1 MQEILLYD
9 PKRVPTQWTAL
20 IRPGQY
26 VVFLSDVESSAPL
39 SRDGAPMRSAGDYFC
54 LVFNSLP
61 ETESYCR
68 EAVKKIRRLKC
79 EVFDSAGRVNA
90 PVAVVV
96 NEEFAHTLDSEA
108 SARRLIRWGFV
119 AIGIS
124 LPLFWYAWK
133 SGAAEVWWPVLLGIN
148 MVVAGLRLIQW
159 GHGLKE
165 ELRYRQKEAEVRLRQ
180 SAAREEATVSD
191 SHPSDTAKSGAPS
204 DSQNTA

>member
-1 MQEILLYD
+1 MRKSLLYD
-9 PKRVPTQWTAL
+9 PTRVPAGWMAL

-26 VVFLSDVESSAPL
+26 ATFLSDVETSAPVSCDGAQMSSA
-39 SRDGAPMRSAGDYFC
+39 GEYFC
-54 LVFNSLP
+54 LIFDSLP
-61 ETESYCR
+61 EAESYCR

-79 EVFDSAGRVNA
+79 EVFDNAGRANA

-148 MVVAGLRLIQW
+148 LVAAGLRLIQW
-159 GHGLKE
+159 GYGVKE
-165 ELRYRQKEAEVRLRQ
+165 ELRYRQREAESRLRQ
-180 SAAREEATVSD
+180 SAAREEAIESD
-191 SHPSDTAKSGAPS
+191 SHPSDTAKHGAP
-204 DSQNTA
+204 Q